1 MKQIIDDQIL
11 NEQEACAFLHQ
22 KNPRTLR
29 LWRKTRGLPHYAPTR
44 KVILYRK
51 SDLVAWLE
59 QSRTATIGGRA

>member
-1 MKQIIDDQIL
+1 MKQTIDDL
-11 NEQEACAFLHQ
+11 LSEKAAADFLHI
-22 KNPRTLR
+22 KPRVCR

-59 QSRTATIGGRA
+59 QSRTVTIGRRA